1 MQENTFPTEV
11 GEGTRFAFGRNW
23 SRFLATITERRI
35 AEAERDIV
43 VMLGAEDLNG
53 TSFLDI
59 GSGSGLSSLAA
70 RRLGAK
76 VHSFDYDPLSVACTA
91 HLRGRHFPDDG
102 SWSVERGSVLDSGY
116 MKSLGQYDNVYAWGV
131 LHHTGDLWT
140 ALTHAAAR
148 TRLRG
153 KLFVAIYNDQ
163 GIKSRLWRRVKR
175 LYCSGPLSRAM
186 IIGVFI
192 PCFVLRTIAS
202 SVVRRRNRFAS
213 YAKNRGMS
221 RFYDWFDWLGG
232 YPFEVASADAVFS
245 FLRDRGFRLLNM
257 RTANGGLGNNQF
269 VFVRDADVGVGE
281 TRTAD

>member
-11 GEGTRFAFGRNW
+11 AEGARFAFGRNW
-23 SRFLATITERRI
+23 SRFLATITERRVE
-35 AEAERDIV
+35 EAERDIV

-53 TSFLDI
+53 RSFLDI

-76 VHSFDYDPLSVACTA
+76 VHSFDYDRLSVACTA
-91 HLRGRHFPDDG
+91 HLREQHFPDDG

-116 MKSLGQYDNVYAWGV
+116 VKSLGQYDIVYAWGV

-140 ALTHAAAR
+140 ALTHAASR

-163 GIKSRLWRRVKR
+163 GMKSRLWRRIKR

-186 IIGVFI
+186 IIGFFI

-202 SVVRRRNRFAS
+202 SVVRRQNQFAS
-213 YAKNRGMS
+213 YARNRGMS

-232 YPFEVASADAVFS
+232 YPFEVASADKVFS
-245 FLRDRGFRLLNM
+245 FLRDKGFRLLNM
-257 RTANGGLGNNQF
+257 KTANGGLGNNQL
-269 VFVRDADVGVGE
+269 VFVRDADADGGE
-281 TRTAD
+281 TRTP